1 MARNKYPEET
11 VIKIIEVASAL
22 FMSKGYDN
30 TSIQD
35 IVNHLGMS
43 KGAIYHH
50 FKSKEELL
58 NRITAEYFSN
68 IDWFYTII
76 NDTHLNGLEKLK
88 KIFMFSLGDEEK
100 STWDKIARPIMND
113 AKIILEQFHSSM
125 IDVAPMVEKVILEGN
140 ADGSLN
146 APYPRETAELMLVAM
161 NIWLNPSLV
170 TVDRDTFMKKV
181 SYLKF
186 LLEAS
191 GLPII
196 DDNIVRISE
205 KYFQKI
211 CAE

>member
-1 MARNKYPEET
+1 
-11 VIKIIEVASAL
+11 
-22 FMSKGYDN
+22 
-30 TSIQD
+30 
-35 IVNHLGMS
+35 
-43 KGAIYHH
+43 
-50 FKSKEELL
+50 
-58 NRITAEYFSN
+58 
-68 IDWFYTII
+68 
-76 NDTHLNGLEKLK
+76 
-88 KIFMFSLGDEEK
+88 MFSLGDEEK

-205 KYFQKI
+205 NYYQKI